1 MVLQVYGQMLTE
13 MDGLEDLKSVVVIG
27 ATNRP
32 DIIDE
37 ALLRPGRFDRIL
49 EIPVPSK
56 EARKQIL
63 EIHLKNKPTDS
74 TVNIEKLVELTDG
87 YTGADIAAM
96 VNAAA

>member
-1 MVLQVYGQMLTE
+1 MQTIFWFGYLVIG
-13 MDGLEDLKSVVVIG
+13 GVVVIG

-56 EARKQIL
+56 EARKQTL
-63 EIHLKNKPTDS
+63 EIHLKPIDS
-74 TVNIEKLVELTDG
+74 TVNIEKLVELTV
-87 YTGADIAAM
+87 YSY
-96 VNAAA
+96 N

>member
-1 MVLQVYGQMLTE
+1 MQTIFWFGYLVIG
-13 MDGLEDLKSVVVIG
+13 GVVVIG

-63 EIHLKNKPTDS
+63 EIHLNRKPIDS
-74 TVNIEKLVELTDG
+74 TVNIEKLVELTV
-87 YTGADIAAM
+87 YSY
-96 VNAAA
+96 N